1 MNNKIKQQVAS
12 LDCFAHPTDITPLDG
27 GLTNV
32 NVLVT
37 DGDSKYVV
45 RLGADIP
52 EHGVMRWNELALSN
66 AASYGGFSPKVVHH
80 EPGVLVL
87 EFIEAKTFTEADVQN
102 PEILPRVIDFIRQV
116 HLDLSKHLA
125 QPVLAFWPY
134 HVNRTYVKRLMTDG
148 SVYKAA
154 LPEMLVQ
161 NDRLEAAT
169 GKIDMVITHNDLLAA
184 NILDDGKR
192 LWLIDWEYGGF
203 SSPLFD
209 LAGLASNNGLSEQ
222 QERAMIN
229 QYFDSDDSTRWRS
242 YNALKCSSLLRETL
256 WSMTSEI
263 HSTLDVDYAG
273 YTAENMEKFKQA
285 LSGFNQL

>member
-87 EFIEAKTFTEADVQN
+87 EFICLLYTS
-102 PEILPRVIDFIRQV
+102 PSPR
-116 HLDLSKHLA
+116 
-125 QPVLAFWPY
+125 
-134 HVNRTYVKRLMTDG
+134 
-148 SVYKAA
+148 
-154 LPEMLVQ
+154 
-161 NDRLEAAT
+161 DR
-169 GKIDMVITHNDLLAA
+169 G
-184 NILDDGKR
+184 
-192 LWLIDWEYGGF
+192 
-203 SSPLFD
+203 
-209 LAGLASNNGLSEQ
+209 
-222 QERAMIN
+222 
-229 QYFDSDDSTRWRS
+229 
-242 YNALKCSSLLRETL
+242 
-256 WSMTSEI
+256 
-263 HSTLDVDYAG
+263 
-273 YTAENMEKFKQA
+273 
-285 LSGFNQL
+285 